1 MKKIIALLLMACL
14 AFSFAS
20 CFAEE
25 GKDDVQTEKRN
36 VISVEITAENWNTYF
51 ELKQEPS
58 WQENDFG
65 EVDGIQVATVIKLRP
80 EYYDIVAEESEIAFE
95 VSGKIKEKE
104 IDVDYSAKTYSLKEF
119 TGGYEGDFKETA
131 SFAFYKNNYYS
142 YAHIYACHIGYIT
155 DRGEVFYVVNVLE
168 NAQVLRAAGTLY
180 LYE

>member
-25 GKDDVQTEKRN
+25 GKDDVHTEKRN

-51 ELKQEPS
+51 ELKQEP
-58 WQENDFG
+58 WWMENDFG
-65 EVDGIQVATVIKLRP
+65 EVDEMKLKTVIELRP
-80 EYYDIVAEESEIAFE
+80 EYYDRVTGESEIAFE
-95 VSGKIKEKE
+95 VSGKVVDRY
-104 IDVDYSAKTYSLKEF
+104 IDIDYSAKTYTLKEP
-119 TGGYEGDFKETA
+119 TGSYEGDYTETCSLCLWENDYNSEA
-131 SFAFYKNNYYS
+131 WV
-142 YAHIYACHIGYIT
+142 YACLVSKELHC
-155 DRGEVFYVVNVLE
+155 VNIIE